1 MLQIKFATRAQ
12 RDLKAIW
19 LFIHADNPTAADR
32 VLNSIDHRM
41 QQLRDH
47 PFSGQPR
54 YDLGPG
60 IRHLIAGQYLVLY
73 RVTEEFILIVRV
85 FHGNRRLPTR
95 L

>member
-1 MLQIKFATRAQ
+1 MRAQ

-19 LFIHADNPTAADR
+19 LFIHAENPSTANR
-32 VLNSIDHRM
+32 LLKSIDHRI
-41 QQLRDH
+41 QQLCDH

-60 IRHLIAGQYLVLY
+60 IRHLVAGQYLVLY
-73 RVTEEFILIVRV
+73 RAAEDHILIVRV
-85 FHGNRRLPTR
+85 FHGNRRLPSR

>member
-1 MLQIKFATRAQ
+1 VQIKFSTRAQ
-12 RDLKAIW
+12 HDLKAIW
-19 LFIHADNPTAADR
+19 LFIHAENPSAADR
-32 VLNSIDHRM
+32 LLKSIDDRI

-60 IRHLIAGQYLVLY
+60 IRHLVAGQYLVLY
-73 RVTEEFILIVRV
+73 RVTDAFILIVRV
-85 FHGNRRLPTR
+85 FHGNRRLPSR